1 MANNQYVNRVDYGNS
16 TLIDISDT
24 TVEAGDVLAG
34 KTFYLKSGAPATGSI
49 LSKAATTY
57 TPTTTNQTISANQ
70 YLSGVQTI
78 LGDANLIAENIKK
91 DVSIF
96 GVVGTHEGGS
106 NGTII
111 IEDSLDANGGTIRNI
126 TTTGQTIYLDTLT
139 VTNNGVYTPNT
150 NHYYSTVTVEV
161 EGSAPAN
168 LQEKTNIDP
177 STASQTITADS
188 GYDGL
193 SSVQINAMPTL
204 TLPTSAASSA
214 TNGYTSKAT
223 ISRSTS
229 DQYINIPTGYNSTG
243 AYYKI
248 DAVANGTA
256 TAPASISGTSATI
269 STSSNTLT
277 LTKTVS
283 VTPSVTAGYISS
295 GTAGNSSVSL
305 TASVAVNPTPTASGA
320 TVTIPAGYYSTDTSK
335 SVTTMTLPTSASAS
349 ATSGYT
355 SKATISR
362 STSAQYI
369 NIPPGYN
376 SAGGYYTISAVPD
389 MTLPTAAT
397 SSATSGYTCAYYKIS
412 AVANGSATGP
422 SSLSGSS
429 ATLSTG
435 TNTLTLTKTGVTT
448 TPTVSAGYVSSATA
462 STATVTLTASVTTK
476 AAATITPGTSDQTI
490 ASGTYLTGTQTIS
503 GDADLIA
510 SNIKTGV
517 AIFGVTGTYTADAT
531 AAADEILSGE
541 TAYVNGT
548 KLTGSLVITTVY
560 VGSAVPSASTGING
574 DIYIKS

>member
-57 TPTTTNQTISANQ
+57 TPTTTNQTIGANQ

-139 VTNNGVYTPNT
+139 VTDNGVYTPNT

-168 LQEKTNIDP
+168 LQEKTNINP

-193 SSVQINAMPTL
+193 SSVQINAMPAM

-214 TNGYTSKAT
+214 TSGYTSKAT

-229 DQYINIPTGYNSTG
+229 DQYINIPTGYNSTS

-248 DAVANGTA
+248 DAVANGAA

-362 STSAQYI
+362 STSDQYI
-369 NIPPGYN
+369 NIGTGYN
-376 SAGGYYTISAVPD
+376 SAGGYYKVN
-389 MTLPTAAT
+389 
-397 SSATSGYTCAYYKIS
+397 

-422 SSLSGSS
+422 TSLSGSS
-429 ATLSTG
+429 AALSTG
-435 TNTLTLTKTGVTT
+435 TNTITLTKTGITT
-448 TPTVSAGYVSSATA
+448 TPTVSAGYISAATA

-517 AIFGVTGTYTADAT
+517 TIFGVTGTYTADAT